1 MPEIARGI
9 PSGVATAVSSGGRL
23 DGRRRAM
30 LARGQRVVPQAA
42 TEIGRKVVNLAVD
55 RF

>member
-1 MPEIARGI
+1 MRQSALLWRQEGLQE
-9 PSGVATAVSSGGRL
+9 TADFQVEGSVSDTVSPREG
-23 DGRRRAM
+23 A
-30 LARGQRVVPQAA
+30 VVQAA